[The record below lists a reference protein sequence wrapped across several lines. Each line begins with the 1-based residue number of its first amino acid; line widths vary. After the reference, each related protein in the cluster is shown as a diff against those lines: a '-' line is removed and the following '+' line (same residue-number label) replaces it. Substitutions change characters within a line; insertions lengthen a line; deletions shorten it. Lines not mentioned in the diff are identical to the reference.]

1 MNATKLILLIVSV
14 SLLLTMAC
22 TAQGVSEEEVRRLIQ
37 EESVAG
43 AEGPIGTVGSVGP
56 QGERGEPGSTGIPGT
71 QGEPGP
77 SGPQGERG
85 ERGPAGPRGE
95 QGQQG
100 EQGTQG
106 EQGAQGAASRE
117 QGAQGAASRAA
128 PTPVPSATPRP
139 TRAPSPTP
147 KPTPRAAP
155 TGPVSASDL
164 TLWAQDAVVR
174 VTAGYSAAGTG
185 FIFDTTGETGFIVTA
200 HHVVEDDKG
209 DIDVRVNGR
218 TYTGTLLGFN
228 SEDNVDV
235 AVMSICC
242 NANFH
247 SLPWERGG
255 NSATG
260 MSVLALGRPRGE
272 AVNTTGKVISNSV
285 GTILSLV
292 SHDAPIQSGSSGG
305 PLLAMDG
312 TVLGVNV
319 ATSKIEDRVYYA
331 VPYSAIAAQVSE
343 WKSRLVVLESTP
355 APQPADSDLSFSG
368 VGHRELFW
376 SVPPGRYIVTAT
388 ISGNDGK
395 YGNRF
400 RVDFEHVV
408 DGDSWYFLES
418 DAADG
423 TFSFLVSVGD
433 GSEEY
438 SFDRDML
445 GGRQLV
451 KVQVADDDSRGSW
464 TIKFE
469 PAQ

>member
-43 AEGPIGTVGSVGP
+43 AEGPIGPVGSVGP
-56 QGERGEPGSTGIPGT
+56 QGERGEAGSTGIPGT

-106 EQGAQGAASRE
+106 EQGAQGAA
-117 QGAQGAASRAA
+117 GKAA
-128 PTPVPSATPRP
+128 PTPVPPATPRP

-155 TGPVSASDL
+155 TGPVSASEL
-164 TLWAQDAVVR
+164 TRWAQDAVVR

-228 SEDNVDV
+228 SEKNVDV

-260 MSVLALGRPRGE
+260 MAVLALGRPRGE
-272 AVNTTGKVISNSV
+272 AVSTTGKVVSNSV

-331 VPYSAIAAQVSE
+331 VPYSTISAQVSE

-355 APQPADSDLSFSG
+355 VPQLDSDLSFSG
-368 VGHRELFW
+368 MGHRELFW
-376 SVPPGRYIVTAT
+376 SVPKGRYIVTAT
-388 ISGNDGK
+388 ISGNDGA
-395 YGNRF
+395 YSERF
-400 RVDFEHVV
+400 AVDFEHVLN
-408 DGDSWYFLES
+408 GETWYIRES

-423 TFSFLVSVGD
+423 TFTYLVNVGD
-433 GSEEY
+433 GSERY
-438 SFDRDML
+438 SSDREMIA
-445 GGRQLV
+445 GRQLV
-451 KVQVADDDSRGSW
+451 KVEMADDDSRGSW

>member
-1 MNATKLILLIVSV
+1 MNVTKRILFIVSA

-22 TAQGVSEEEVRRLIQ
+22 TAQGVSEEEVLRLVR
-37 EESVAG
+37 EETVAVPQ
-43 AEGPIGTVGSVGP
+43 GPSGPAGSVGP
-56 QGERGEPGSTGIPGT
+56 QGEIGEPGSTGIPGI

-85 ERGPAGPRGE
+85 ERGPAGSRGE

-106 EQGAQGAASRE
+106 KQGAQGAA
-117 QGAQGAASRAA
+117 GRAV

-155 TGPVSASDL
+155 TGPVSASEL
-164 TLWAQDAVVR
+164 TRWAQDAVVR

-185 FIFDTTGETGFIVTA
+185 FIFDTTGETGFVVTA
-200 HHVVEDDKG
+200 YHVVEDDKG
-209 DIDVRVNGR
+209 DIGVRVNGR

-247 SLPWERGG
+247 SLPWEKGG

-260 MSVLALGRPRGE
+260 LSVLALSRPRGE
-272 AVNTTGKVISNSV
+272 AVSTTGKVVSNSV
-285 GTILSLV
+285 GTVLSLV
-292 SHDAPIQSGSSGG
+292 SHDAPIQSGSIGG
-305 PLLAMDG
+305 PLLTMDG

-331 VPYSAIAAQVSE
+331 VPYSAISAQVSE

-355 APQPADSDLSFSG
+355 VPQPADSDLSFSG

-395 YGNRF
+395 YSDRL
-400 RVDFEHVV
+400 RVNFEHVV
-408 DGDSWYFLES
+408 DGESWYFSES

-423 TFSFLVSVGD
+423 TFSYLVNVGD

-438 SFDRDML
+438 SFERDML

-451 KVQVADDDSRGSW
+451 KVQVADDDSGGSW